1 MKKEKPATRVVLDPP
16 SDPVVGPILESRQLR
31 VMPSKPGGTSR
42 GKSLS
47 FRVILPRPWLAAM
60 GVDQDARDVVVSFDG
75 TRIFIEAAAPPEA
88 PAAPAA
94 DAPADPP
101 KTRGRDI
108 PE

>member
-1 MKKEKPATRVVLDPP
+1 MKKEKLATRVIPDPP
-16 SDPVVGPILESRQLR
+16 SAPAAGPILESRQLR

-42 GKSLS
+42 GKSMS

-75 TRIFIEAAAPPEA
+75 TRIIIEA

-94 DAPADPP
+94 EAED
-101 KTRGRDI
+101 
-108 PE
+108 E

>member
-1 MKKEKPATRVVLDPP
+1 MKKINVTLDPATFDKVLT
-16 SDPVVGPILESRQLR
+16 LESRQLR

-42 GKSLS
+42 GKSMS

-75 TRIFIEAAAPPEA
+75 TRIIIEAAAPMEA

-94 DAPADPP
+94 EAQD
-101 KTRGRDI
+101 
-108 PE
+108 E

>member
-1 MKKEKPATRVVLDPP
+1 MKNQKATLDPAATP
-16 SDPVVGPILESRQLR
+16 AAPNLESRQLR

-75 TRIFIEAAAPPEA
+75 TRITIEAAAPPEA

-94 DAPADPP
+94 EAQD
-101 KTRGRDI
+101 
-108 PE
+108 E

>member
-1 MKKEKPATRVVLDPP
+1 MKKEKADTRVVLDPP
-16 SDPVVGPILESRQLR
+16 SAPAIGPILESRQLR

-75 TRIFIEAAAPPEA
+75 TRIIVEAAVPPE
-88 PAAPAA
+88 
-94 DAPADPP
+94 APADPP

>member
-1 MKKEKPATRVVLDPP
+1 MKKEKSATRVALDPP
-16 SDPVVGPILESRQLR
+16 SDPVADPFAGPILESRQLR

-75 TRIFIEAAAPPEA
+75 SRIIIEAAAPQEA

-94 DAPADPP
+94 EAQD
-101 KTRGRDI
+101 
-108 PE
+108 E

>member
-1 MKKEKPATRVVLDPP
+1 MKNQKATLDPAAG
-16 SDPVVGPILESRQLR
+16 PVLESRQLR

-42 GKSLS
+42 GKSMS

-75 TRIFIEAAAPPEA
+75 TRITIEAAAPPEA

-94 DAPADPP
+94 EAQD
-101 KTRGRDI
+101 
-108 PE
+108 E

>member
-1 MKKEKPATRVVLDPP
+1 MKKEKLATRVVPDPP
-16 SDPVVGPILESRQLR
+16 SAPAAGPILESRQLR

-42 GKSLS
+42 GKSMS

-75 TRIFIEAAAPPEA
+75 TRIIIEAAAPPEA

-94 DAPADPP
+94 EAED
-101 KTRGRDI
+101 
-108 PE
+108 E